1 MRRQQKIYDAK
12 DERIVSKIVHP
23 LSFFTHS
30 PKAAVRADFGGYMP
44 LSRYKAKK
52 RLMEAAIDSS
62 YQALGVPYLGVDR
75 DSTSYPPD
83 QLRMDNTS
91 MKEDLI
97 YFYHKDHLGSSNAI
111 LDSVGNILQ
120 WIEYL
125 PYGEVMVDEQHSA
138 DYATPYK
145 FNGKELDEETG
156 LLYYGARYFDPKRVL
171 WYSTDALQEK
181 YPWVSS
187 YSYTLGNPVR
197 MIDLFGDEPIYSKSG
212 DYLGSSAEGFT
223 GQVYVFY
230 GKSDVDFSKYKM
242 KDLLRSG
249 LAGRI
254 VKYDVAIKSMSEKQV
269 GNFVSKVLTHMTNH
283 FDGSD
288 VLGDGTKFDFSM
300 IKDGKIGYRRIEKSS
315 FETYHS
321 DGKIVI
327 NANTP
332 LSSNYE
338 ATVENLMSSI
348 IVHEWAGHGLFHY
361 DDAKWF
367 KRSKHHLAYD
377 LVRQKNMFYSQ
388 TTKRYKNFIKFQYE
402 HYYKKK

>member
-1 MRRQQKIYDAK
+1 MRRQQKIYDAGG
-12 DERIVSKIVHP
+12 ERIVSKIVHP
-23 LSFFTHS
+23 LTFITHS

-75 DSTSYPPD
+75 DSTNYPPD

-138 DYATPYK
+138 DYTTPYK

-156 LLYYGARYFDPKRVL
+156 LLYYGARFFDPKRVL

-242 KDLLRSG
+242 KDLLHSG
-249 LAGRI
+249 LGSYFVTYEAAVNSLKG
-254 VKYDVAIKSMSEKQV
+254 ENQN
-269 GNFVSKVLTHMTNH
+269 NFVSRVYTHIAKQ
-283 FDGSD
+283 FDGVD
-288 VLGDGTKFDFSM
+288 VFGNGKTFDFST
-300 IKDGKIGYRRIEKSS
+300 IYKGKIDHEVIRDANFGTKRMPNGQIKIS
-315 FETYHS
+315 FS
-321 DGKIVI
+321 
-327 NANTP
+327 NAVP
-332 LSSNYE
+332 EGYE
-338 ATVENLMSSI
+338 ATVENLISTI
-348 IVHEWAGHGLFHY
+348 IVHEWGGHSVLNGELTTKCGCFSQPRTIIRY
-361 DDAKWF
+361 MIWF
-367 KRSKHHLAYD
+367 KLKI
-377 LVRQKNMFYSQ
+377 V
-388 TTKRYKNFIKFQYE
+388 FIQE
-402 HYYKKK
+402 